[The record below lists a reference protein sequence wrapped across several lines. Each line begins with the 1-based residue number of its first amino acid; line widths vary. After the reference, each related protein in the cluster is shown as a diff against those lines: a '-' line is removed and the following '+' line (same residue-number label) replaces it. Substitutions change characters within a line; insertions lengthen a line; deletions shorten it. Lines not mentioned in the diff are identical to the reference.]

1 MANLGN
7 YCYVEDGN
15 VAEGPMPLPKSWKNV
30 SGLNLMGDEDL
41 KLIGWLPFEEN
52 DPDYNSVTHYRVT
65 PTVDIQADKVVYN
78 QELIAFTEQELKQ
91 NKWNDW
97 MSDMVTSDQTV
108 MGRVNEDTLDLL
120 VSKYESI
127 LDTEGFANIKERHTN
142 KKTLRGNKPPTP

>member
-7 YCYVEDGN
+7 YCYVEAGN
-15 VAEGPMPLPKSWKNV
+15 VAKGPMPLPKSWKNV
-30 SGLNLMGDEDL
+30 SGLNLMGDADL

-78 QELIAFTEQELKQ
+78 QKLIAFTEQELTQ
-91 NKWNDW
+91 NKWNTW
-97 MSDMVTSDQTV
+97 VSDMDTSDRTV

-120 VSKYESI
+120 VSKYESV
-127 LDTEGFANIKERHTN
+127 LDTDGFANIKERHAN
-142 KKTLRGNKPPTP
+142 KKTLRGKKPPTP